1 MSRSQETS
9 QRLTGGEREQP
20 PCQSPIEYIHSAT
33 GTEEQLEHSQ
43 EIIDAADKMLARG
56 EDGSILGRVDTT
68 YLDTNDKQH
77 LGFMLEYRGRGEDS
91 ELPADGQTLEQA
103 IDEAIAG
110 NESYDRFIGAT
121 TTSQN
126 VTAKRVLR
134 CKVAAEVIKAR
145 LETEQREEP
154 SADDTLEHG

>member
-1 MSRSQETS
+1 MSRFQEFG
-9 QRLTGGEREQP
+9 QRFASGESEQQP
-20 PCQSPIEYIHSAT
+20 VYQSPIEYIHSAT
-33 GTEEQLEHSQ
+33 DTEEQLEHSQ

-77 LGFMLEYRGRGEDS
+77 LGFMLEYRGRDEDS
-91 ELPADGQTLEQA
+91 ELLADGQTLGQA
-103 IDEAIAG
+103 IDKAIAG
-110 NESYDRFIGAT
+110 KESYDRFIGAT

-134 CKVAAEVIKAR
+134 CKVAAEVMKAR
-145 LETEQREEP
+145 LEIE
-154 SADDTLEHG
+154 